1 MFFFFV
7 GVVSSVDNRVEN
19 GRWEK
24 CDGFALSVE
33 KCYLWRSVEKCYLD
47 DGGSEM
53 SGAGTDFPTELH
65 DESASG

>member
-1 MFFFFV
+1 M
-7 GVVSSVDNRVEN
+7 EN
-19 GRWEK
+19 WRWEK

-33 KCYLWRSVEKCYLD
+33 KCYLDDGASY

-65 DESASG
+65 NESASG